1 MNNEKTRTTAWSVS
15 ELTKMAL
22 VTSLY
27 VALTIVLAPFGYGW
41 LQIRLSEMFNYL
53 ALYNKRYILA
63 VTLGVAIANMA
74 SPLGWIDV
82 VFGSACTFL
91 VLLICR
97 LVTKPIKN
105 QKVKMAITGILF
117 ALSMCTIAGQL
128 TFLYQAPFFFNWLTI
143 GLGELASMT
152 VGGLIIYFVGKKID
166 LTQ

>member
-1 MNNEKTRTTAWSVS
+1 MNQEKTRTISWSVS
-15 ELTKMAL
+15 EITKMAI

-53 ALYNKRYILA
+53 ALYNKRYIIA
-63 VTLGVAIANMA
+63 VTLGVGIANIA

-82 VFGSACTFL
+82 VFGSVCTLIVL
-91 VLLICR
+91 VICR
-97 LVTKPIKN
+97 AVTSRIKS
-105 QKVKMAITGILF
+105 QKMKMVVTAVLF

-128 TFLYQAPFFFNWLTI
+128 TFLYDAPFFFNWLTI

-152 VGGLIIYFVGKKID
+152 VGGWIIHFVGKKID
-166 LTQ
+166 LRE